1 MNGAQNGEPL
11 GVGLKSVWWA
21 YSGEARRRLVE
32 AAPRQG
38 RLVEEVWLAVST
50 VNSSRGT

>member
-1 MNGAQNGEPL
+1 MA
-11 GVGLKSVWWA
+11 
-21 YSGEARRRLVE
+21 RRLVE
-32 AAPRQG
+32 VTQRQE